1 MGGGCEDV
9 EQEGGAMSELIVRRE
24 PDRGVRVIHDHGHGF
39 ENKILL
45 SMDEARTLWR
55 ILDGMLHGLVCPPEC
70 SNGIDMVPETINID
84 GHRLD
89 VWTCPVCGKM
99 RTRRV

>member
-1 MGGGCEDV
+1 MEREDRT
-9 EQEGGAMSELIVRRE
+9 MSELIVRRE
-24 PDRGVRVIHDHGHGF
+24 PDKGVRVIHDHGHGF

-45 SMDEARTLWR
+45 SMDETRTLWG

-70 SNGIDMVPETINID
+70 SAGIDMVPKTINID

-89 VWTCPVCGKM
+89 VWTCPVCGRM